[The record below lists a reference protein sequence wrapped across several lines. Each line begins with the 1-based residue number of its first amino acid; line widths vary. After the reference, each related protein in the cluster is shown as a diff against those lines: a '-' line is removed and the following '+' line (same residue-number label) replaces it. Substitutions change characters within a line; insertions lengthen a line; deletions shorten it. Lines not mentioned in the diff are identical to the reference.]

1 MLMRATIH
9 LVTLTVKLTVTV
21 PVTTLILATTHL
33 VTVTDTALIDAF
45 LIAMSKWVNPK
56 LRSTR

>member
-1 MLMRATIH
+1 MRATTH

-33 VTVTDTALIDAF
+33 VTVTDTTLIDAV
-45 LIAMSKWVNPK
+45 LIAMS
-56 LRSTR
+56 R